1 MLWGW
6 GWGEEM
12 QGLARDERPLLDAE
26 RRAAGWTES
35 GEGSRSKNNEEQK
48 LTEREKGKQT
58 EKDKQGIR
66 RKKKIDVG

>member
-1 MLWGW
+1 MQ
-6 GWGEEM
+6 EM
-12 QGLARDERPLLDAE
+12 RDRCSTQRDGRRGGQKVERVA
-26 RRAAGWTES
+26 
-35 GEGSRSKNNEEQK
+35 NEEQK